1 MIDWNEFNYGAT
13 VMCIFIVAIF
23 LSSGVMLMRED
34 FKINVFKLINDFLD
48 IMIFSLMFPFLLYW
62 MAAAENAGFN
72 IRRIIWIMLII
83 SLIRKFYIKFI
94 FIVKKAFVLIKEKYI
109 KWIEWSFKIW
119 DLYIQ

>member
-48 IMIFSLMFPFLLYW
+48 IMIFSLMFPFLLY
-62 MAAAENAGFN
+62 
-72 IRRIIWIMLII
+72 
-83 SLIRKFYIKFI
+83 
-94 FIVKKAFVLIKEKYI
+94 
-109 KWIEWSFKIW
+109 
-119 DLYIQ
+119 